1 MYNPINRT
9 TVQIE
14 ENKFRVYSKQGPL
27 FYKNSNGELNEI
39 DLTFNDSTS
48 TIGDISLM
56 NKGILSVGKRKDKN
70 PYKIT
75 GIRPDNCQTGEKQLE
90 FSVVN
95 IELDDEKQD
104 FNDIEILLNLNSVY
118 QLVKLNKQFSK
129 VKIEFDIHNTGLELI
144 NSKYEES
151 INICDYGFNLTNIG
165 ENTGSD
171 TLGMYNGYNSLN
183 KDISYLDFYIG
194 KITDEYITTGE
205 YTNEEEFGDSDL
217 SEYTLEQM
225 YLGGSSIYFKDCIIL
240 ACKPYNIENYEEC
253 IVNNLCDLYEL
264 EILND
269 GGSGVY
275 FTKDNKK
282 VGGYYSNDNTF
293 FAFFNTK
300 DIPDKIKT
308 LFKRKSFEDT
318 SFLDI
323 TVSQLESGINNRF
336 DKNLDINVDN
346 SYYQG
351 DSFQF
356 KINNESVYINK
367 PIAFNEN
374 FEQLNYYTAH
384 TLKDNEDGSYRYTKY
399 LLPESAL
406 NINNAAYIDA
416 TLSTSSTTAD
426 AAFWLGRSST
436 TTDIVKTADNFNNMR
451 IAGWSSKSSQGV
463 GPTTAAGEKFSKTT
477 TSGQSGPITNRNWE
491 LYQNHYHFDSSG
503 VSGTIDSL
511 DFKYYGKPLITYT
524 GSTQYADFDYI
535 FVKSGFDGTF
545 PTTVIGS
552 LTSYNTWNDFEGV
565 SAFSSWA
572 GTDTTEYSAEQTLT
586 EPTLLETQWQNITV
600 PFNADAKSDISSD
613 SDFACAV
620 IEHTQYYSNNLDTNI
635 GNPTSNTTQYN
646 ILQIGSVTAT
656 DTAHR
661 PYLEYTLAGSTP
673 TENATFFGANF

>member
-9 TVQIE
+9 TVQVE
-14 ENKFRVYSKQGPL
+14 ENKFRVYPKKGPL
-27 FYKNSNGELNEI
+27 FYKKSNGELNEI

-104 FNDIEILLNLNSVY
+104 FDDIEILLSPNSIY

-129 VKIEFDIHNTGLELI
+129 IKIEFDIHNTGLELI
-144 NSKYEES
+144 NNKYEES
-151 INICDYGFNLTNIG
+151 TNICDYGFNLTNIG

-183 KDISYLDFYIG
+183 KNISYLDFYIG

-225 YLGGSSIYFKDCIIL
+225 YLGGSSIYFKDCVIL

-253 IVNNLCDLYEL
+253 IVNNLCNLYEL
-264 EILND
+264 EILDD

-323 TVSQLESGINNRF
+323 TVSQLESGINSKFNK
-336 DKNLDINVDN
+336 DLTINVDN

-351 DSFQF
+351 DFFQF
-356 KINNESVYINK
+356 KINNESIYINK

-374 FEQLNYYTAH
+374 FEQLNYYTTH

-406 NINNAAYIDA
+406 NINDAPYIDA
-416 TLSTSSTTAD
+416 TLSTSSSTDNAIFYRQ
-426 AAFWLGRSST
+426 ASSSST
-436 TTDIVKTADNFNNMR
+436 DTVKTQSAFDTLR
-451 IAGWSSKSSQGV
+451 GWTAGSRQATGSG
-463 GPTTAAGEKFSKTT
+463 TFEFCAGENHSYIV
-477 TSGQSGPITNRNWE
+477 TSGQSGTVTTRTWKVF
-491 LYQNHYHFDSSG
+491 QGHFHFDSSG
-503 VSGTIDSL
+503 VSGTVTDL
-511 DFKYYGKPLITYT
+511 DFKYHAKHNRAGNSVHSDIN
-524 GSTQYADFDYI
+524 AI
-535 FVKSGFDGTF
+535 FVKSNFDGTF
-545 PTTVIGS
+545 PTTNLYGTT
-552 LTSYNTWNDFEGV
+552 LYTTWNDFPGHSNNLGV
-565 SAFSSWA
+565 PGWP
-572 GTDTTEYSAEQTLT
+572 GTDTTEYSGV
-586 EPTLLETQWQNITV
+586 QNLSSAVGIDVTTA
-600 PFNADAKSDISSD
+600 FNADAKSDISANN
-613 SDFACAV
+613 DFAFCV
-620 IEHTQYYSNNLDTNI
+620 LEYDEYYSYNLDTSF
-635 GNPTSNTTQYN
+635 GNFTSS
-646 ILQIGSVTAT
+646 GSRYHLFLIDGVDSATASQ
-656 DTAHR
+656 R
-661 PYLEYTLAGSTP
+661 PYLEYTVAGSTP
-673 TENATFFGANF
+673 VATENATFFGANF

>member
-9 TVQIE
+9 TVQVE

-27 FYKNSNGELNEI
+27 FYKNLNGELNEI

-48 TIGDISLM
+48 TIGDILLM
-56 NKGILSVGKRKDKN
+56 DKGILSVGKRKDKN

-75 GIRPDNCQTGEKQLE
+75 GVRPDNCQTGEKQLE

-104 FNDIEILLNLNSVY
+104 FDDIEILLSPNSIY

-129 VKIEFDIHNTGLELI
+129 MKIEFDIHNTGLELI
-144 NSKYEES
+144 NNKYEES
-151 INICDYGFNLTNIG
+151 TNICDYGFNLTNIG

-323 TVSQLESGINNRF
+323 TVSQLESGINSKFNK
-336 DKNLDINVDN
+336 DLTINVDN

-351 DSFQF
+351 DFFQF
-356 KINNESVYINK
+356 KINNESIYINK

-406 NINNAAYIDA
+406 NINNAPYIDA
-416 TLSTSSTTAD
+416 TLSTSSSTVNAI
-426 AAFWLGRSST
+426 FYRQNSSSST
-436 TTDIVKTADNFNNMR
+436 DTVKTQSAFNTIR
-451 IAGWSSKSSQGV
+451 GWRSGSRQ
-463 GPTTAAGEKFSKTT
+463 TTGSGTFQFCAGENHSYIVS
-477 TSGQSGPITNRNWE
+477 SGQQGTVTTRSWKVFQG
-491 LYQNHYHFDSSG
+491 HFHFDSSG
-503 VSGTIDSL
+503 VSGTVTDL
-511 DFKYYGKPLITYT
+511 DFKYHAKHNRANNSVHSDIN
-524 GSTQYADFDYI
+524 AI
-535 FVKSGFDGTF
+535 FVKSNFDGNITTSSLYNQILYTNYNNF
-545 PTTVIGS
+545 PGHGS
-552 LTSYNTWNDFEGV
+552 LDDTDWP
-565 SAFSSWA
+565 
-572 GTDTTEYSAEQTLT
+572 GTDTTEYSGV
-586 EPTLLETQWQNITV
+586 QNLSSTV
-600 PFNADAKSDISSD
+600 GVDVTTAFNADAKSDISANN
-613 SDFACAV
+613 DFAFCV
-620 IEHTQYYSNNLDTNI
+620 LEYDEYYSYNLDTSF
-635 GNPTSNTTQYN
+635 GNFTSSGIRYHLFL
-646 ILQIGSVTAT
+646 IDGVDSATASQ
-656 DTAHR
+656 R
-661 PYLEYTLAGSTP
+661 PYLEYTVAGSTP
-673 TENATFFGANF
+673 VATDNATFFGANF